1 MSAPETL
8 SKSAEDL
15 RADLEQL
22 RDDMAA
28 MMKTVAKMASNGQRE
43 GLDRIKQAGTVAADQ
58 ARQSVEVAEQSI
70 AKHPFASVLVAF
82 GVGLVLGKLIKP

>member
-1 MSAPETL
+1 MSARDTL

-28 MMKTVAKMASNGQRE
+28 MMKTVTKMASNGQRE
-43 GLDRIKQAGTVAADQ
+43 SLERVKHAGTVAVDQ

-70 AKHPFASVLVAF
+70 VKNPFTSVLVAF
-82 GVGLVLGKLIKP
+82 GAGLVIGKLIKH

>member
-1 MSAPETL
+1 MSSRDTL

-22 RDDMAA
+22 RDDMGA
-28 MMKTVAKMASNGQRE
+28 MMKTVTRMANNGQRE
-43 GLDRIKQAGTVAADQ
+43 SLDRIKQASTVAADQ

-70 AKHPFASVLVAF
+70 VKNPFTSVLVAF
-82 GVGLVLGKLIKP
+82 GAGLVLGKLIKH